1 MAALREVATVLG
13 WTFANVIGF
22 VSART
27 VRLVQVEAHRV
38 VGLVETAPAARSST
52 VALFT
57 DSIQPTGHLSYTCSG
72 TCGPVR
78 LRCTA
83 AASCMCARIAS
94 RSSAGVRT
102 VRYPPGAD
110 DGADANCGTGCVD
123 GGGSCG
129 AVGRLGGAAR
139 S

>member
-1 MAALREVATVLG
+1 MAALREVVTVLG

-57 DSIQPTGHLSYTCSG
+57 DSIQPTGHLVNVVETAGIALWIVIHLFWHLWPGEITMHCCSQLH
-72 TCGPVR
+72 VR
-78 LRCTA
+78 SDCITELSWCEDGSIPARC
-83 AASCMCARIAS
+83 R
-94 RSSAGVRT
+94 
-102 VRYPPGAD
+102 
-110 DGADANCGTGCVD
+110 
-123 GGGSCG
+123 
-129 AVGRLGGAAR
+129 
-139 S
+139 